1 MKRSAG
7 RRFKTSV
14 SILIMVLLGPL
25 GNVLLRKGM
34 QAIPAP
40 TAWMATKLA
49 VSVAQVLSSVT
60 IWLGIGCLMTYL
72 LAEMLVLSWADYSY
86 VQPVSASAY
95 GVVALLGHV
104 VLGEDVSGMR
114 WLGVFVICLGVLMV
128 GRTSPRTTE
137 AKLS

>member
-1 MKRSAG
+1 MKRSSG
-7 RRFKTSV
+7 RRVKTSV

-34 QAIPAP
+34 QAIPTP
-40 TAWMATKLA
+40 TGWTATTLA
-49 VSVAQVLSSVT
+49 VSAALVLSSVT

-72 LAEMLVLSWADYSY
+72 LAEMLALSWADYSY

-104 VLGEDVSGMR
+104 ALGEDVSGTH
-114 WLGVFVICLGVLMV
+114 WLGVFLICLGVLMV

-137 AKLS
+137 SKLS